1 MGKPHDIVAVIRAR
15 VAACADGL
23 AESPWLVAVSGGP
36 DSMVLLDAAAAVRS
50 PASLVVATF
59 DHGTGRAAAAAASL
73 VARRAREL
81 GVTSVTGRGRSGAGA
96 TEAAWRAE
104 RWRFL
109 RECAERAG
117 ATIVTGHTRDDQVET
132 VFIRALRGAGPR
144 GLAALYARSSVLRP
158 LLETSRADVLS
169 YARSRDISFVTDP
182 SNADRRHL
190 RNRVRLDLL
199 PTIRAHHPGFDD
211 DLLALAR
218 TAARWRARSEAL
230 ALTFPLMIEPS
241 GNPAFARA
249 PLAGLAPDELRTLW
263 PALAAR
269 AGVVLDHRGTARLA
283 SFTIDGE
290 TGQTIQLAG
299 GTEVWMERDALV
311 FAPLASGAKR
321 SRAKRAR
328 ARSTEQPR
336 G

>member
-1 MGKPHDIVAVIRAR
+1 
-15 VAACADGL
+15 
-23 AESPWLVAVSGGP
+23 
-36 DSMVLLDAAAAVRS
+36 MVLLDAAAAVHP
-50 PASLVVATF
+50 PASLMVATF
-59 DHGTGRAAAAAASL
+59 DHGTGPAAAAAATL
-73 VARRAREL
+73 VARRAFEL
-81 GVTSVTGRGRSGAGA
+81 GLTTVVARGDCDRDA
-96 TEAAWRAE
+96 TEAVWRAA

-109 RECAERAG
+109 REAAARAG

-144 GLAALYARSSVLRP
+144 GLAALYAASPVQRP
-158 LLETSRADVLS
+158 LLDVSRRDILS
-169 YARSRDISFVTDP
+169 YARSRAIVFVTDP
-182 SNADRRHL
+182 TNADRRHL

-199 PTIRAHHPGFDD
+199 PAIRALRPTFDE

-218 TAARWRARSEAL
+218 VAADWRARCEGV
-230 ALTFPLMIEPS
+230 ALTFPLMIGPS

-249 PLAGLAPDELRTLW
+249 PLAGLGPDELRTLW

-299 GTEVWMERDALV
+299 GTEVRMERDALV
-311 FAPLASGAKR
+311 FAPLAR
-321 SRAKRAR
+321 RAPERR
-328 ARSTEQPR
+328 R